1 MASAKAIAKFV
12 RVAPR
17 KARLVADL
25 VRGKKVSEARAMLE
39 FTQKGAAPLVGKLLA
54 SAVANAESVAAE
66 RDERIDSDEM
76 IISDIQVQ
84 DGPTMR
90 RFQPSARG
98 RAGRIRKRSSH
109 ISMEISE

>member
-54 SAVANAESVAAE
+54 SAVANAESLAAE

>member
-25 VRGKKVSEARAMLE
+25 VRGKKVSEARAMLQ

-54 SAVANAESVAAE
+54 SAVANAESLAAE

>member
-25 VRGKKVSEARAMLE
+25 VRGKKVSEARAMLQ